1 MYSSCLRFFTSVVDD
16 DDGDGGEKSDFRKST
31 CS

>member
-1 MYSSCLRFFTSVVDD
+1 MYSSCLRFCTSVDD
-16 DDGDGGEKSDFRKST
+16 DDDDGEKSDFRKST